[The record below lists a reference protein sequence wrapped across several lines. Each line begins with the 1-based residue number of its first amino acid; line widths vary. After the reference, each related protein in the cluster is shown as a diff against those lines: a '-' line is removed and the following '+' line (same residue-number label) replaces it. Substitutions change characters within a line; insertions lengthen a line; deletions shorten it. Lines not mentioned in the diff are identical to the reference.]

1 MPKVFFSDCGW
12 RNLVSTGFV
21 DWEGRTDRGEM
32 LETAVEHWLR
42 ERFPLADV
50 RFWRSQAKAELD
62 FVVDD
67 GGRLLAFEVK
77 AQELSRPLVSRSLRS
92 FLKAYRPE
100 SATVVNLALDT
111 QILVEGVP
119 VCFVPF
125 PRCLEQ
131 EGFTS

>member
-1 MPKVFFSDCGW
+1 MPKVFFADCGW
-12 RNLVSTGFV
+12 RNLVSAGFV
-21 DWEGRTDRGEM
+21 DWEGRPDRGGL

-42 ERFPLADV
+42 GQFPLADV

-92 FLKAYRPE
+92 FLKTYQPE
-100 SATVVNLALDT
+100 SAMVVNLALDT
-111 QILVEGVP
+111 EMLVEDIP
-119 VCFVPF
+119 VRFVPF
-125 PRCLEQ
+125 PACMEQ
-131 EGFTS
+131 GAMDE